1 MLVNFKEILKDAK
14 EKGYAVPA
22 FNVYNMET
30 TMGIIKAAEEMKSP
44 VIMQFY
50 SRLATTG
57 VADYLAPVML
67 KAAEKATVPVCLH
80 LDHGTG
86 YDAAAI
92 AVKNGVTG
100 VMLDFSKLSMEEN
113 IEKTKKAVEV
123 LSISGIGVEGEIG
136 HIGTTAEELSTDYTT
151 VEEAKKFVEETGVG
165 LNQYL
170 VNCRLYAAKHLLI
183 STNLPVNQIAVQ
195 TGFKSNVYFNNFFT
209 KKMNISPKKFRN
221 QREKQIDV
229 GVFKI

>member
-1 MLVNFKEILKDAK
+1 MLASVY
-14 EKGYAVPA
+14 GY
-22 FNVYNMET
+22 
-30 TMGIIKAAEEMKSP
+30 S
-44 VIMQFY
+44 
-50 SRLATTG
+50 
-57 VADYLAPVML
+57 
-67 KAAEKATVPVCLH
+67 
-80 LDHGTG
+80 
-86 YDAAAI
+86 YDS
-92 AVKNGVTG
+92 
-100 VMLDFSKLSMEEN
+100 FRN
-113 IEKTKKAVEV
+113 I
-123 LSISGIGVEGEIG
+123 
-136 HIGTTAEELSTDYTT
+136 
-151 VEEAKKFVEETGVG
+151 FVEETGVG

>member
-1 MLVNFKEILKDAK
+1 MLASVY
-14 EKGYAVPA
+14 GY
-22 FNVYNMET
+22 
-30 TMGIIKAAEEMKSP
+30 S
-44 VIMQFY
+44 
-50 SRLATTG
+50 
-57 VADYLAPVML
+57 
-67 KAAEKATVPVCLH
+67 
-80 LDHGTG
+80 
-86 YDAAAI
+86 YDR
-92 AVKNGVTG
+92 
-100 VMLDFSKLSMEEN
+100 FR
-113 IEKTKKAVEV
+113 
-123 LSISGIGVEGEIG
+123 
-136 HIGTTAEELSTDYTT
+136 HI
-151 VEEAKKFVEETGVG
+151 FVEETGVG